1 MKKLIALVMAMM
13 LAFSCA
19 AFAEEEIVLEVS
31 YDAVLVE
38 MDYGTGIYVPSDW
51 YMAELSEEQIE
62 KGIFAFFTNEDMTET
77 LQISIGAI
85 TEGITYES
93 LYAQFS
99 ELYSDVAIVEL
110 PNAQVLTYA
119 DYDNGLMAALTIDEA
134 NGLLYTMNF
143 LPYSPEF
150 ALLATEILC
159 TFGYIA
165 VEE

>member
-1 MKKLIALVMAMM
+1 MKKIIALIIAML

-19 AFAEEEIVLEVS
+19 AMAEEVVIEVS

-51 YMAELSEEQIE
+51 FMVELTEEQIE
-62 KGIFAFFTNEDMTET
+62 KGIFAFFTNEDMSET

-85 TEGITYES
+85 TENITYDS
-93 LYAQFS
+93 LYADLSQI
-99 ELYSDVAIVEL
+99 YSDVAIVEL

-143 LPYSPEF
+143 IPYSPEF
-150 ALLATEILC
+150 ASLATEILC
-159 TFGYIA
+159 TFGYI
-165 VEE
+165 E